1 MLVDDLKSGEGLQD
15 IELQESSF
23 SEKKAQFI
31 WESYDKYYN
40 NFLFSSL
47 YGLRYTST
55 PSHTINYELFS
66 SLIIPVPAVPTY
78 VMVNVIENT
87 RVKDSRFEVEYFY
100 KGVVQQGY
108 RCLVDCNQRCESI
121 YAQMADYLNVSIDK
135 LDLLLC
141 CRGQYI
147 RVWVLCLVDCSHFC

>member
-1 MLVDDLKSGEGLQD
+1 MLVDELKSGQGLHD

-31 WESYDKYYN
+31 WESYNKYYN

-55 PSHTINYELFS
+55 PSHMINYELFS

-78 VMVNVIENT
+78 VMVNVIESN

-108 RCLVDCNQRCESI
+108 RCLADCSQCCESI
-121 YAQMADYLNVSIDK
+121 YVQMANYLNVGIDK

-147 RVWVLCLVDCSHFC
+147 RVLVLCLLQCSHFY